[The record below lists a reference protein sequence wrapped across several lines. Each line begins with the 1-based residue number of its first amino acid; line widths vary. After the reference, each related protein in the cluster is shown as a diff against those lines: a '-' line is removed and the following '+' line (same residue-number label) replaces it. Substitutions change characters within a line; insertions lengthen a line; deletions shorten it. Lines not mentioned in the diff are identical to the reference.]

1 MNGSEDPLVTLAEQ
15 RREDVLAH
23 LLAPE
28 VISAVATR
36 QIAAVEIYPVGVRP
50 TVDAVSTGAGTGGA
64 KLEAPLQSVEID
76 LHRFYVKCE
85 LGRTSL
91 TERRSAPNITRNTI
105 EWKAH
110 KHSCW

>member
-64 KLEAPLQSVEID
+64 KWRL
-76 LHRFYVKCE
+76 
-85 LGRTSL
+85 
-91 TERRSAPNITRNTI
+91 RSSRSRSISIVSMSNASWDVLLSPRGGVPQI
-105 EWKAH
+105 
-110 KHSCW
+110 